1 MSFTFQQLAIADVVL
16 VETPAFPDE
25 RGQFWETYKR
35 SAFVASGIIETFI
48 QDNFCRSVHG
58 VLRGLHFQK
67 VAAAQG
73 KLVFTVRGEV
83 FDVAVDIR
91 RGSPTFGRYVS
102 ANLSEQNHQ
111 ALYIPPGFAHGYCVL
126 SDEAIVG
133 YKTTAEY
140 TPELDRGIVWNDP
153 TLKIPWP
160 IRNPILSG
168 KDQRLPQL
176 ANAENNFVYTARP
189 QS

>member
-1 MSFTFQQLAIADVVL
+1 MSFTFQKLAIADVVL
-16 VETPAFPDE
+16 VETSAFADE

-35 SAFVASGIIETFI
+35 SAFVASGIAETFV

-67 VAAAQG
+67 TAAAQG
-73 KLVFTVRGEV
+73 KLVFTLRGEV

-102 ANLSEQNHQ
+102 VNLSEQNHQ

-126 SDEAIVG
+126 SGEAIVG

-140 TPELDRGIVWNDP
+140 APELDRGIVWNDP
-153 TLKIPWP
+153 TLKIAWP
-160 IRNPILSG
+160 IDMTP
-168 KDQRLPQL
+168 
-176 ANAENNFVYTARP
+176 T
-189 QS
+189 